1 MVNTRKKKRK
11 GWSAKYKRSINC
23 RRPKGFS
30 QKQYCKYGRKNKTRK
45 NRIKAIAIM
54 KKKNKVSGRVVF
66 TQLKHKLKIEY
77 DIKGMKDGK
86 HGFHVHQIGNFK
98 GDCKKAGSHFNPDK
112 FTHGSRTSHKRHA
125 GDLGNI
131 LSKNKIAK
139 GKFTDNRLSLRK
151 NSKYFIGNRSI
162 IVHDLKDDLGKGGDP
177 ESLKTGNAGPRL
189 NCAKIKLI

>member
-1 MVNTRKKKRK
+1 M
-11 GWSAKYKRSINC
+11 
-23 RRPKGFS
+23 
-30 QKQYCKYGRKNKTRK
+30 
-45 NRIKAIAIM
+45 
-54 KKKNKVSGRVVF
+54 VVF

-131 LSKNKIAK
+131 LSKKKIAK
-139 GKFTDNRLSLRK
+139 GSFTDNRLSLRK
-151 NSKYFIGNRSI
+151 NSNQGQRR
-162 IVHDLKDDLGKGGDP
+162 
-177 ESLKTGNAGPRL
+177 E
-189 NCAKIKLI
+189 